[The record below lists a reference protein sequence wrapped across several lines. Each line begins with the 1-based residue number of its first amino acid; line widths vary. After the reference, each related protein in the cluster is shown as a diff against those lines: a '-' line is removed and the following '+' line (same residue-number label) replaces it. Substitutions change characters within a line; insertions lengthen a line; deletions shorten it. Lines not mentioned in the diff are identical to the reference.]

1 MVAFTCWTH
10 QQLEEPP
17 PEEPS
22 LGEPPPEEPSLEE
35 PTLEEPT
42 LEEPTIEELQAGT
55 DKVAIG
61 FLTHKLLLVLV
72 L

>member
-35 PTLEEPT
+35 PTLEEHT
-42 LEEPTIEELQAGT
+42 LEELQAGT